1 MVCLMVKVNITLNLN
16 QFYASK
22 ISIYEV
28 GIYTFINS
36 ILVVLIRTATFEGT
50 NHYISK
56 LITKNELET
65 WSKST
70 NTILTI
76 VLISIG
82 TCLFLY
88 SNLLAL
94 SLILLNTIRLFL

>member
-1 MVCLMVKVNITLNLN
+1 MNKYIYPFTLTTTFV
-16 QFYASK
+16 QFLLIFHASK

-28 GIYTFINS
+28 GIYTIINS
-36 ILVVLIRTATFEGT
+36 ILVVLIPTATFEGT

-56 LITKNELET
+56 IISKDELIS

-76 VLISIG
+76 VL
-82 TCLFLY
+82 L
-88 SNLLAL
+88 L
-94 SLILLNTIRLFL
+94 SLHIYFFIQIYLLYH